1 MGLSGFETRSR
12 LYPSSNG
19 FGGPPKR
26 GRRARIFLLAG
37 LGLASAGFWTL
48 SRSNGIPDAQTAAEV
63 AQQVKD
69 AGGAPADVV
78 NAEPSLPLDVQ
89 VHTIARNETFYDALI
104 AQALSP
110 EDVWA
115 LVKVAKP
122 FANLSRV
129 RPGSTFSIWRKNGGQ
144 DHGRILSFQMGL
156 APNKTLVAK
165 PEGSAKASAWSAEV
179 REIPYT
185 TQLVGYTGSVKV
197 TLWEAAVEAGMDPNL
212 IADLADVFAFDIDF
226 NTEVRS
232 GDRFRLVIEQKLLQG
247 KPAGYGKILA
257 AEYVNRGDSHA
268 AILFESERGEV
279 DWFAADGSS
288 LRRLF
293 LRSPLKY
300 RRISS
305 RFGKRFHPVHK
316 TMKAHQGIDYA
327 ADRGTPVRAVGD
339 GLVLSANWNGGS
351 GNFVKIRHNGTYETS
366 YSHLSGYGPGVKRG
380 TRVRQGQVIGY
391 VGTTGT
397 STGPHLHFAFYE
409 NGRYI
414 DPLSKKF
421 PAADPVS
428 TKEKARFEE
437 QKAELL
443 PLLPKWPNERVAE
456 GPGVQ
461 PAVIIV
467 PAVQR

>member
-1 MGLSGFETRSR
+1 MGHRSFESRSR
-12 LYPSSNG
+12 LYPSSDG
-19 FGGPPKR
+19 FGGAPKR
-26 GRRARIFLLAG
+26 GRRPKRLLLAG
-37 LGLASAGFWTL
+37 IALLGAGFWSVSGREEARESL
-48 SRSNGIPDAQTAAEV
+48 TATEV
-63 AQQVKD
+63 AKEVEQ

-78 NAEPSLPLDVQ
+78 NAEPSLPLTVDT
-89 VHTIARNETFYDALI
+89 HTISRNETFYDALL
-104 AQALSP
+104 AQSFTP

-115 LVKVAKP
+115 LVKIAKP
-122 FANLSRV
+122 HANLSRV
-129 RPGSTFSIWRKNGGQ
+129 RPGSTFSVWRKNGGV
-144 DHGRILSFQMGL
+144 DHGAVLSFQMAL
-156 APNKTLVAK
+156 APNKTLIAR
-165 PEGSAKASAWSAEV
+165 PASGGWTADV

-185 TQLVGYTGSVKV
+185 TQLVGYTGNVKV

-232 GDRFRLVIEQKLLQG
+232 GDRFRLVIEQKLLEG

-257 AEYVNRGDSHA
+257 AEYVNRGESHA
-268 AILFESERGEV
+268 AILFESAQGEV

-305 RFGKRFHPVHK
+305 RFGKRFHPVQK
-316 TMKAHQGIDYA
+316 RMKAHQGIDYA

-339 GLVLSANWNGGS
+339 GLVTAANWNGGS
-351 GNFVKIRHNGTYETS
+351 GNFVKIRHNSTYETS
-366 YSHLSGYGPGVKRG
+366 YSHLSGYGPGVKKG
-380 TRVRQGQVIGY
+380 VRVRQGQIIGY
-391 VGTTGT
+391 VGSTGM

-421 PAADPVS
+421 PAADPVPAS
-428 TKEKARFEE
+428 EKARFEE
-437 QKAELL
+437 QKAKLL
-443 PLLPKWPNERVAE
+443 PLLPKWPEPRVAE
-456 GPGVQ
+456 GLGVQ
-461 PAVIIV
+461 PAVIIA
-467 PAVQR
+467 PAPAH

>member
-1 MGLSGFETRSR
+1 MGHRSFEFRSR
-12 LYPSSNG
+12 LYPSSLG
-19 FGGPPKR
+19 R
-26 GRRARIFLLAG
+26 GDRPARERRQRRAAYLALALLAG
-37 LGLASAGFWTL
+37 GGLWGFAA
-48 SRSNGIPDAQTAAEV
+48 RDRAPVEPETAREV
-63 AQQVKD
+63 AREVEA

-78 NAEPSLPLDVQ
+78 NAQPRLPLDVAT
-89 VHTIARNETFYDALI
+89 HTISRNETFYDALI
-104 AQALSP
+104 AQSLTP
-110 EDVWA
+110 DDVWS

-129 RPGSTFSIWRKNGGQ
+129 RPGSSFSIWRKNGGAN
-144 DHGRILSFQMGL
+144 HGEILSFQMQL
-156 APNKTLVAK
+156 APNKTLLAR
-165 PEGSAKASAWSAEV
+165 PLEDGAWSGEI

-185 TQLVGYTGSVKV
+185 TELVGYTGNVKV

-232 GDRFRLVIEQKLLQG
+232 GDRFRLVIEQKMLEG

-257 AEYVNRGDSHA
+257 AEYMNRGESHA
-268 AILFESERGEV
+268 AILYESSRGEL

-293 LRSPLKY
+293 LRSPLRY

-339 GLVLSANWNGGS
+339 ALVLAANWNGGS
-351 GNFVKIRHNGTYETS
+351 GNFVKLRHNSTYETS
-366 YSHLSGYGPGVKRG
+366 YSHLSGYGPGVKKG
-380 TRVRQGQVIGY
+380 TRVRQGQIIGY

-421 PAADPVS
+421 PAAEPVPEA
-428 TKEKARFEE
+428 EKIRFDE
-437 QKAELL
+437 QKKKLL
-443 PLLPKWPNERVAE
+443 PLLPKWPEPRIAE
-456 GPGVQ
+456 GLGVQ
-461 PAVIIV
+461 PAVMV
-467 PAVQR
+467 APHQR